1 VEVEEAAVEVEVEE
15 ATVEVVAVEEA
26 AEVVEAL
33 AAAANRGRSCCQS
46 RSAEPRRRQSSPAT
60 VEVRVTTNCGSS
72 ALAGP
77 RRRS

>member
-1 VEVEEAAVEVEVEE
+1 VRGEPVGSPLPDVAGHVEEA
-15 ATVEVVAVEEA
+15 VAVRGKA
-26 AEVVEAL
+26 AGSNPRTPRAL
-33 AAAANRGRSCCQS
+33 
-46 RSAEPRRRQSSPAT
+46 PRHSPAT